1 MTPAGVAQAPATCPG
16 WKTFGSI
23 AVLGTVCTAVAY
35 LIFFTI
41 IARAGA
47 GYAALVTY
55 LVPPVAL
62 GYGAIFL
69 DEGVGAAALIGLV
82 LILAGVTLGTRRAVR
97 APRPAAATRVTT
109 IETATIGDA
118 WLETARAILRD
129 GADAVYDGEPT
140 KELALV
146 AIHVAAPDPDD
157 ATIARLADP
166 EWLDWMRR
174 NFTEPDDVA
183 ELGGARSYAR
193 RLRDYGGRDQ
203 VAWVIE
209 RLADPECRSAAIT
222 TFEPHT
228 DTTYVPCISL
238 LDFWRVSGPL
248 ELVVYAHSLDFGKK
262 AYGNLVEL
270 ARLQHEVADAVG
282 CAVGSL
288 VVHAK
293 SAHVYEPELA
303 LMAELS
309 A

>member
-1 MTPAGVAQAPATCPG
+1 M
-16 WKTFGSI
+16 
-23 AVLGTVCTAVAY
+23 
-35 LIFFTI
+35 
-41 IARAGA
+41 
-47 GYAALVTY
+47 
-55 LVPPVAL
+55 
-62 GYGAIFL
+62 
-69 DEGVGAAALIGLV
+69 
-82 LILAGVTLGTRRAVR
+82 
-97 APRPAAATRVTT
+97 TT
-109 IETATIGDA
+109 IETETIGDA
-118 WLETARAILRD
+118 WLEVARRILRD
-129 GADAVYDGEPT
+129 GAEAVYDGDAT
-140 KELALV
+140 KELRLV
-146 AIHVAAPDPDD
+146 TLLVSTPDPEDE
-157 ATIARLADP
+157 TIAEVADP

-203 VAWVIE
+203 VAWVVA

-270 ARLQHEVADAVG
+270 ARLQHEVARAVG
-282 CAVGSL
+282 CTVGSL

>member
-1 MTPAGVAQAPATCPG
+1 V
-16 WKTFGSI
+16 I
-23 AVLGTVCTAVAY
+23 TVEA
-35 LIFFTI
+35 
-41 IARAGA
+41 
-47 GYAALVTY
+47 
-55 LVPPVAL
+55 
-62 GYGAIFL
+62 
-69 DEGVGAAALIGLV
+69 E
-82 LILAGVTLGTRRAVR
+82 
-97 APRPAAATRVTT
+97 
-109 IETATIGDA
+109 TIGEA
-118 WLETARAILRD
+118 WLETARRILRD
-129 GADAVYDGEPT
+129 GAAAVYDGEPT
-140 KELALV
+140 KELAHL
-146 AIHVAAPDPDD
+146 AIHVTAPDPADV
-157 ATIARLADP
+157 TIARLADP

-228 DTTYVPCISL
+228 DTTYVPCVSL

-270 ARLQHEVADAVG
+270 ARLQHEVAGAVG
-282 CAVGSL
+282 CGVGSL
-288 VVHAK
+288 LVHAK